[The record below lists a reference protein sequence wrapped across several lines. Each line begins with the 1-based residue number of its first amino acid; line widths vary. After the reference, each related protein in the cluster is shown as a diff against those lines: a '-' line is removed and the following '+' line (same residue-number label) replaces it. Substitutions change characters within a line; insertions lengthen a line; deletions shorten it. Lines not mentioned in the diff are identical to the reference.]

1 MGEALRKDRGEQSL
15 RKDRNGETL
24 WKNRHGES
32 LRKDRDVTKSE
43 LRFLYRRFVEC
54 IGCYLKSRN
63 LIISIFSQGSRA
75 L

>member
-1 MGEALRKDRGEQSL
+1 MGEA
-15 RKDRNGETL
+15 L

-32 LRKDRDVTKSE
+32 LRKDRGEEPLRKDRDVTKSE